1 MCVLEASYHLFNAQI
16 KESESLD
23 EGFLCG
29 DSSERQAA
37 TALAASELD
46 MATSDKC
53 PSWRLNKLQVKQKQQ
68 LTLFVPAKKRGKKLT
83 VLQLLKETPW
93 NYETSSQLND
103 ASMMRLHNQPLFRKG
118 AGLKRMPEI
127 QSTARWNV

>member
-37 TALAASELD
+37 TA
-46 MATSDKC
+46 
-53 PSWRLNKLQVKQKQQ
+53 
-68 LTLFVPAKKRGKKLT
+68 
-83 VLQLLKETPW
+83 
-93 NYETSSQLND
+93 
-103 ASMMRLHNQPLFRKG
+103 
-118 AGLKRMPEI
+118 
-127 QSTARWNV
+127 

>member
-1 MCVLEASYHLFNAQI
+1 M
-16 KESESLD
+16 SESLD

-68 LTLFVPAKKRGKKLT
+68 LTLFVPAKKRGLDK
-83 VLQLLKETPW
+83 
-93 NYETSSQLND
+93 N
-103 ASMMRLHNQPLFRKG
+103 
-118 AGLKRMPEI
+118 
-127 QSTARWNV
+127 